1 MVRKGARGKFA
12 AMNLQWKPVR
22 FLWLVSLVNHSHV
35 ADDLSFQEVLNSF
48 VKSMTANVGCLPN
61 PCPNDE
67 IPWPG
72 YPDKCFQKTEK
83 VWIEFV
89 KSWSLT
95 HLKAILSSSPSLP
108 LPFPY
113 LSTTC
118 LIFIIDDLHGMAIYL
133 LFRFSYIRIIAI

>member
-1 MVRKGARGKFA
+1 MIWGQLLKRELIMCR
-12 AMNLQWKPVR
+12 
-22 FLWLVSLVNHSHV
+22 VNCFYV

-83 VWIEFV
+83 V
-89 KSWSLT
+89 
-95 HLKAILSSSPSLP
+95 
-108 LPFPY
+108 
-113 LSTTC
+113 
-118 LIFIIDDLHGMAIYL
+118 
-133 LFRFSYIRIIAI
+133 